1 LPLCERL
8 GFEVREMEKRLP
20 GKVRRAIRAKYYD
33 IQPKAWIGKKGLEEG
48 VINEINTQLKK
59 DGILKVE
66 IRKGA
71 LIATRMDRKQ
81 IAEKV
86 AELTDSEL
94 IEVRGKRF
102 ILFRPREGWEKYLR
116 KLKLKELSK
125 EKREE
130 KPVKKVK
137 LDIAQFRKKF
147 KKGRD

>member
-1 LPLCERL
+1 M
-8 GFEVREMEKRLP
+8 GKRLP
-20 GKVRRAIRAKYYD
+20 GKVRRTIRARYYD
-33 IQPKAWIGKKGLEEG
+33 IPPRAWIGKRGLDEA
-48 VINEINTQLKK
+48 VIGEINTQLEK

-71 LIATRMDRKQ
+71 LISTELDRRQ
-81 IAEKV
+81 LAEKV

-102 ILFRPREGWEKYLR
+102 ILFKPREGWEKYLR
-116 KLKLKELSK
+116 KLQRKELSK

-130 KPVKKVK
+130 KPVKKVR
-137 LDIAQFRKKF
+137 LDIAQFRRKF

>member
-1 LPLCERL
+1 
-8 GFEVREMEKRLP
+8 MEKRLP

-33 IQPKAWIGKKGLEEG
+33 IEPKAWVGRKGLEES
-48 VINEINTQLKK
+48 VISEIATQLKK

-71 LIATRMDRKQ
+71 FTSTNMDRES

-94 IEVRGKRF
+94 IDVRGKRF
-102 ILFRPREGWEKYLR
+102 ILFRPREGWEKYLK
-116 KLKLKELSK
+116 KLKLKEVSK
-125 EKREE
+125 ERREE

-147 KKGRD
+147 KKGRE

>member
-1 LPLCERL
+1 
-8 GFEVREMEKRLP
+8 MKKRLP

-33 IQPKAWIGKKGLEEG
+33 IEPKAWVGKRGLDKS
-48 VINEINTQLKK
+48 VLNEINTQLKK

-66 IRKGA
+66 IKKGA
-71 LIATRMDRKQ
+71 LISTQMDRKA

-102 ILFRPREGWEKYLR
+102 ILFRPREGWEKYLK
-116 KLKLKELSK
+116 KLRLKELSK
-125 EKREE
+125 ERREE

-147 KKGRD
+147 KKGRE

>member
-1 LPLCERL
+1 MR
-8 GFEVREMEKRLP
+8 VMVNRLP
-20 GKVRRAIRAKYYD
+20 GKVRRNIRAKYHD
-33 IQPKAWIGKKGLEEG
+33 IEPRAWIGKRGFEEG
-48 VINEINTQLKK
+48 VIEEIQTQLEK

-71 LIATRMDRKQ
+71 LISTSLDRKEL
-81 IAEKV
+81 AERV

-94 IEVRGKRF
+94 IDVRGKRF
-102 ILFRPREGWEKYLR
+102 ILFKPREGWEKYLR
-116 KLKLKELSK
+116 KLKRKELSM

-137 LDIAQFRKKF
+137 LDIANFRRKF

>member
-1 LPLCERL
+1 
-8 GFEVREMEKRLP
+8 MEKRLS

-33 IQPKAWIGKKGLEEG
+33 IEPKAWIGKRGLDES

-71 LIATRMDRKQ
+71 LISTEMERKE

-94 IEVRGKRF
+94 VDVRGKRF
-102 ILFRPREGWEKYLR
+102 ILFKPREGWEKYLK
-116 KLKLKELSK
+116 KLKRKELSK
-125 EKREE
+125 ERREE
-130 KPVKKVK
+130 KPVKKVR

>member
-1 LPLCERL
+1 
-8 GFEVREMEKRLP
+8 MEKRLP
-20 GKVRRAIRAKYYD
+20 GKVRRALRAKYYD
-33 IQPKAWIGKKGLEEG
+33 IEPKAWVGKRGLDAS
-48 VINEINTQLKK
+48 VIEEINTQLKK
-59 DGILKVE
+59 DGVLKVE

-71 LIATRMDRKQ
+71 LIATQMDRKA

-94 IEVRGKRF
+94 IDVRGKRF
-102 ILFRPREGWEKYLR
+102 ILFRPREGWEKYLN

-125 EKREE
+125 ERREE

-147 KKGRD
+147 KKGRE

>member
-1 LPLCERL
+1 
-8 GFEVREMEKRLP
+8 MEKHLS
-20 GKVRRAIRAKYYD
+20 GKVRRAIRARYYD
-33 IQPKAWIGKKGLEEG
+33 IPPRAWIGKRGLDEG
-48 VINEINTQLKK
+48 VIDEINTQLQK

-71 LIATRMDRKQ
+71 LISTGLDRQTLAK
-81 IAEKV
+81 KV

-94 IEVRGKRF
+94 IDVRGKRF
-102 ILFRPREGWEKYLR
+102 ILFKPREGWEKYLR
-116 KLKLKELSK
+116 KLQRKELSK

-137 LDIAQFRKKF
+137 LDIAQFRRKF

>member
-1 LPLCERL
+1 
-8 GFEVREMEKRLP
+8 MEKRLS

-33 IQPKAWIGKKGLEEG
+33 IEPKAWIGKRGLDES

-71 LIATRMDRKQ
+71 LISTEMGRKE

-94 IEVRGKRF
+94 VDIRGKRF
-102 ILFRPREGWEKYLR
+102 ILFKPREGWEKYLK
-116 KLKLKELSK
+116 KLKRKELSK
-125 EKREE
+125 ERREE
-130 KPVKKVK
+130 KPVKKVR

>member
-1 LPLCERL
+1 
-8 GFEVREMEKRLP
+8 MEKRLP
-20 GKVRRAIRAKYYD
+20 GKVRRAIRAKYYE
-33 IQPKAWIGKKGLEEG
+33 IEPKAWVGKKGLEES
-48 VINEINTQLKK
+48 VINEIDTQLKK

-71 LIATRMDRKQ
+71 FISTDMDRES

-94 IEVRGKRF
+94 IDVRGKRF
-102 ILFRPREGWEKYLR
+102 ILFRPREGWEKYLK
-116 KLKLKELSK
+116 KLKLKEVSK
-125 EKREE
+125 ERREE

-147 KKGRD
+147 KKGRE

>member
-1 LPLCERL
+1 MRELY
-8 GFEVREMEKRLP
+8 EVREMNKKLP

-33 IQPKAWIGKKGLEEG
+33 IEPRAWIGKKGLEDS
-48 VINEINTQLKK
+48 VIGEINTQLKK

-71 LIATRMDRKQ
+71 LISTEMEREE

-94 IEVRGKRF
+94 IDVRGKRF
-102 ILFRPREGWEKYLR
+102 ILFKPREGWEKYLK
-116 KLKLKELSK
+116 KLKRKELSK

-130 KPVKKVK
+130 KPVKKVR

>member
-1 LPLCERL
+1 M
-8 GFEVREMEKRLP
+8 REMEKRLP
-20 GKVRRAIRAKYYD
+20 GKVRRALRAKYYD
-33 IQPKAWIGKKGLEEG
+33 IEPKAWVGKRGLDAS
-48 VINEINTQLKK
+48 VIEEINTQLKK

-71 LIATRMDRKQ
+71 LIATQMDRKA

-94 IEVRGKRF
+94 IDVRGKRF
-102 ILFRPREGWEKYLR
+102 ILFRPREGWEKYLN

-125 EKREE
+125 ERREE

-147 KKGRD
+147 KKGRE

>member
-1 LPLCERL
+1 MRELY
-8 GFEVREMEKRLP
+8 EVREMDKKLP

-33 IQPKAWIGKKGLEEG
+33 IEPRAWIGKKGLEDS
-48 VINEINTQLKK
+48 VIGEINTQLKK

-71 LIATRMDRKQ
+71 LISTEMEREE

-94 IEVRGKRF
+94 IDVRGKRF
-102 ILFRPREGWEKYLR
+102 ILFKPREGWEKYLK
-116 KLKLKELSK
+116 KLKRKELSK

-130 KPVKKVK
+130 KPVKKVR

>member
-1 LPLCERL
+1 
-8 GFEVREMEKRLP
+8 MEKRLP

-33 IQPKAWIGKKGLEEG
+33 IEPRAWIGKKGLDKS
-48 VINEINTQLKK
+48 VINEINTQLEK

-66 IRKGA
+66 IKKGA
-71 LIATRMDRKQ
+71 LIVTQMKREQ

-86 AELTDSEL
+86 AQLTDSEL
-94 IEVRGKRF
+94 IDVRGKRF

-125 EKREE
+125 GEREE
-130 KPVKKVK
+130 KPVKKIK

-147 KKGRD
+147 KKGRGE

>member
-1 LPLCERL
+1 
-8 GFEVREMEKRLP
+8 MEKRLP

-33 IQPKAWIGKKGLEEG
+33 IEPRAWVGKRGLDDS
-48 VINEINTQLKK
+48 VIDEINTQLKK

-66 IRKGA
+66 IKKGA
-71 LIATRMDRKQ
+71 LISTQMDRKA

-94 IEVRGKRF
+94 IDVRGKRF
-102 ILFRPREGWEKYLR
+102 ILFRPREGWEKYLK

-125 EKREE
+125 ERREE

-147 KKGRD
+147 KKGRE

>member
-1 LPLCERL
+1 M
-8 GFEVREMEKRLP
+8 REMEKRLP
-20 GKVRRAIRAKYYD
+20 GKVRRALRAKYYD
-33 IQPKAWIGKKGLEEG
+33 IEPKAWVGKRGLDAS
-48 VINEINTQLKK
+48 VIEEINTQLKK
-59 DGILKVE
+59 DGVLKVE

-71 LIATRMDRKQ
+71 LIATQMDRKA

-94 IEVRGKRF
+94 IDVRGKRF
-102 ILFRPREGWEKYLR
+102 ILFRPREGWEKYLN

-125 EKREE
+125 ERREE

-147 KKGRD
+147 KKGRE

>member
-1 LPLCERL
+1 
-8 GFEVREMEKRLP
+8 MEKRLP
-20 GKVRRAIRAKYYD
+20 GKVRRAIRAKYYE
-33 IQPKAWIGKKGLEEG
+33 IEPKAWVGKKGLEES
-48 VINEINTQLKK
+48 VISEIDTQLKK

-71 LIATRMDRKQ
+71 FISTDMDRES

-94 IEVRGKRF
+94 IDVRGKRF
-102 ILFRPREGWEKYLR
+102 ILFRPREGWEKYLK
-116 KLKLKELSK
+116 KLKLKEVSK
-125 EKREE
+125 ERREE

-147 KKGRD
+147 KKGRE